1 MGSIFKD
8 NQAYENNEERF
19 KELEARKYSIQDAR
33 NVYRGILM

>member
-19 KELEARKYSIQDAR
+19 KELEARKCSIQDNLTEMFTEA
-33 NVYRGILM
+33 Y